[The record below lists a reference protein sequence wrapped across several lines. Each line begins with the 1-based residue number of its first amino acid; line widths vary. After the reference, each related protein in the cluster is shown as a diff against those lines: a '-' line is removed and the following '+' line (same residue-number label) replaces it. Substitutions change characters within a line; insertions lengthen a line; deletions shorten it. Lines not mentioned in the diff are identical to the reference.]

1 MRRKGKLFRSHKE
14 LSEWITSYVVVLV
27 IPILI
32 CSVFFI
38 YNFIMTWEE
47 TRNLNASALRLV
59 SEELDEVFEK
69 SIDLE
74 FSIQKDKAI
83 LNVRHLDKNMSV
95 ADNYKLYVAKNAMQQ
110 YSLWDD
116 SINNCSIFFP
126 KLEVMVSDGYR
137 NISNK
142 YSEYAKI
149 YGMTEELFREM
160 LFSRHT
166 ERLFFKNVNTGD
178 FGYIYSYPTV
188 GNHFDMNLIVEIKAD
203 YIQEVLSALDNM
215 SDSGIMILDYDGNVL
230 AERNVGNIS
239 VSSVDVPKDEVKEY
253 HVANIDGKNMLVSSL
268 ESEVVALTYVSV
280 IPYTVFWHRAIE
292 SIVVFVLA
300 LLTCTILG
308 LSAAWFFAK
317 IKQNTYGRLNDLIK
331 ERLKNQTNQ
340 DMGLKQK
347 EIAFAI
353 QNLVEEYESMQ
364 KQLDSADE
372 KKRELILS
380 SIIAGRIR
388 NDETERVLRVN
399 EVVAEF
405 GNFALLILRSNQYGD
420 LFDRAEEQRSS
431 TEMEKMAE
439 AVAWVVKE
447 IEKYGAVC
455 EILRVAGNIVCIC
468 DFGSKAEN
476 DCDEE
481 LLSMTANLKEEIEKI
496 EGHITISI
504 SAVHNQVL
512 SLNSAYTEATRVME
526 YQLTDRKLENAV
538 MNYAEMIKANQMCY
552 LFTVE
557 DEVEI
562 MGLMKS
568 GKGEEAVSKV
578 NALCEKNVLLF
589 NGNHELANC
598 LVMNLVSCVL
608 QVENGMKNREK
619 LSDPII
625 WMKQVTKNVSVYDRV
640 KLINQRIQQICSLI
654 ADTRANKDIDLVKQ
668 IQAYI
673 MNNYQMEGLGN
684 SEIADYFG
692 ISSGYLS
699 TFFKENTGVK
709 LTDYIHQLRVE
720 KAKELLVLSNL
731 NVEQISSAVGCN
743 SLTLRRLFKKYV
755 GISPIQYREDNSKKE
770 V

>member
-1 MRRKGKLFRSHKE
+1 MRRKKKLF
-14 LSEWITSYVVVLV
+14 LNYQGVSEWIVSYVVVLV
-27 IPILI
+27 IPIMI
-32 CSVFFI
+32 CSIFFA
-38 YNFIMTWEE
+38 YSFSVTWKE
-47 TRNLNASALRLV
+47 TRNLNVSALQLV
-59 SEELDEVFEK
+59 SDELDQIFK
-69 SIDLE
+69 RSIDLE
-74 FSIQKDKAI
+74 YSIQKDADIKY
-83 LNVRHLDKNMSV
+83 VRNLTKNMSV
-95 ADNYKLYVAKNAMQQ
+95 AENYKLYVAKNAMKQ
-110 YSLWDD
+110 YSLWDE
-116 SINNCSIFFP
+116 SINNCSIFLP
-126 KLEVMVSDGYR
+126 KLEVMVSDVYH
-137 NISNK
+137 NISNE
-142 YSEYAKI
+142 YYEYAKI
-149 YGMTEELFREM
+149 YGMTEEMYKEL
-160 LFSRHT
+160 LFSRHR
-166 ERLFFKNVNTGD
+166 ERLFFKNIETTD
-178 FGYIYSYPTV
+178 LCYIYSYPTV
-188 GNHFDMNLIVEIKAD
+188 GNYFDMNLVIEIKAD
-203 YIQEVLSALDNM
+203 YIQEVLSALDDM
-215 SDSGIMILDYDGNVL
+215 SNSGIMIVDSDGSVL

-239 VSSVDVPKDEVKEY
+239 VSSVNIPKDEVKEY
-253 HVANIDGKNMLVSSL
+253 HVVNIDGKNMLVSSF
-268 ESEVVALTYVSV
+268 ESEIVSLTYVSV
-280 IPYTVFWHRAIE
+280 IPYSVFWHRAIE

-300 LLTCTILG
+300 LLVCTVLG

-340 DMGLKQK
+340 DMGVKQK
-347 EIAFAI
+347 EIAVAI

-420 LFDRAEEQRSS
+420 LFDRAEEQLSS

-476 DCDEE
+476 DCDGE
-481 LLSMTANLKEEIEKI
+481 LLTMTANLKEEIEKI
-496 EGHITISI
+496 DGHITISI

-526 YQLTDRKLENAV
+526 YQLTDRKLENTV

-568 GKGEEAVSKV
+568 GKSEEAVLKV
-578 NALCEKNVLLF
+578 NSLCEKNILLF

-625 WMKQVTKNVSVYDRV
+625 WMKQVTKIVSVYDRV

-654 ADTRANKDIDLVKQ
+654 VDTRANKDNDFVKQ